1 MKLAGIGTKRV
12 TIKDEGIIDFDDNT
26 TVEYSK
32 AEIEERRRIDSIIAS
47 VMAANDKVRLT
58 DAYSQILADENVAQ
72 ILRELSMNRIFVEHF
87 PEFYVYNKYGE
98 NVFNCAQNSPYHR
111 YDLFKHITT
120 TIEEVGKNSET
131 LGEAKRR
138 LLNWTMLLHDLGKPY
153 VKVVLEDG
161 RDSFAGHEDKSYELS
176 IDILNR
182 FNFTEEEKNTML
194 KLIKYH
200 DKYLNEGELTYA
212 NLKFLAEE
220 LGNSREKFE
229 LLLMVKDADAAAKSI
244 EVYQKYKISRLK
256 FVEFI
261 DNYFDEIITVSD
273 EGPNL
278 VISNSGIVKEE
289 VEKEEKQEQELS
301 QIEYGAILDGI
312 IDRTNIETL
321 YQPIIDIE
329 AKKVVGYEALSK
341 INTNKKVDIEKL
353 IKYAEETSQYNK
365 VQQMLFIHGLE
376 SFAEIKLR
384 ESNRINV
391 NIDILSYE
399 KYVNKPR
406 IYELMDKSKVTME
419 LHGYERYDLQ
429 TLQQF
434 ITDIH
439 KKNGKIALDH
449 FGTGTMTANDFRMIT
464 PDSIK
469 LDRSIVADILEN
481 EDKQKYVLE
490 LQTMCIAKDI
500 ELIAVGVEN
509 KEILNKLKDLGVR
522 YMQGYFLAKPSKS
535 IDFLNEKLDKIIT
548 SEETDSIV

>member
-1 MKLAGIGTKRV
+1 MKLAGIGTKKI
-12 TIKDEGIIDFDDNT
+12 TIKDEGIIDLDDNT
-26 TVEYSK
+26 TVEYNK

-47 VMAANDKVRLT
+47 VMSANDKVRLT
-58 DAYSQILADENVAQ
+58 DVYSQILADENVAQ
-72 ILRELSMNRIFVEHF
+72 ILRELSMNRVFMSHF
-87 PEFYVYNKYGE
+87 PEFYVYNRYGE
-98 NVFNCAQNSPYHR
+98 NVFNCSQNSPYHR

-120 TIEEVGKNSET
+120 TIEEVGKNSQT

-138 LLNWTMLLHDLGKPY
+138 LLNWTMLLHDLGKTY
-153 VKVVLEDG
+153 VKVILEDG

-220 LGNSREKFE
+220 LGNSKEKFE

-244 EVYQKYKISRLK
+244 EVYQKYKISRFK
-256 FVEFI
+256 YVEFL
-261 DNYFDEIITVSD
+261 DNYFDEVITVSD
-273 EGPNL
+273 GGPNL
-278 VISNSGIVKEE
+278 VINSSGIVNEE
-289 VEKEEKQEQELS
+289 EENEPELS

-312 IDRTNIETL
+312 IARTNIETL

-329 AKKVVGYEALSK
+329 AKKVIGYEALSK
-341 INTNKKVDIEKL
+341 INTSKKVDIEKL
-353 IKYAEETSQYNK
+353 IKYAEETSQYTK
-365 VQQMLFIHGLE
+365 VQQMLFINGLE
-376 SFAEIKLR
+376 SFTGITLR
-384 ESNRINV
+384 ESNRVNV
-391 NIDILSYE
+391 NIDMTSYE

-449 FGTGTMTANDFRMIT
+449 FGTGTMAANDFRMIT

-469 LDRSIVADILEN
+469 LDRSIVAEILEN
-481 EDKQKYVLE
+481 EEKQKYVLE

-509 KEILNKLKDLGVR
+509 KEQLNKLRQLGVR
-522 YMQGYFLAKPSKS
+522 YMQGYYLARPSSS

-548 SEETDSIV
+548 TEDNDSIV